1 MSRITALTMSRNVL
15 ADINATNE
23 RLRKAQEQLSSG
35 KLLNRPSDDPSEVAR
50 AIQLRTDIEATQQFQ
65 QNASEA
71 TGWTDVTD
79 SALSSVADA
88 LLRVRELTVQ
98 GANGSAGPESHQA
111 IAEELKSL
119 IDTVKTAGNA
129 SYGGRFVFA
138 GTQTNAQPYQM
149 GANDA
154 YAGDDE
160 TVLRQIGPG
169 VTVSVNV
176 SGRDAIGDDTS
187 GILGTMRTILAA
199 TQAGNAQG
207 LSNSLSALDIRL
219 DELNAV
225 RSKVGATANR
235 VAVATS
241 RLAEYEGTALK
252 LLNDTESID
261 LAKTMIEF
269 NVHQSAMQAGLKAG
283 AEIVQAS
290 LIDFLR

>member
-283 AEIVQAS
+283 AEIIQAS